1 MSIREEVIEILREK
15 AAALFGLDPLT
26 LGVDTRFDED
36 LHAKSVHIV
45 QFTAKLEDAYEI
57 EVPFMEFKKKR
68 TFGEA
73 GDYID
78 QLLGE

>member
-1 MSIREEVIEILREK
+1 MSIREEIIEALSKK
-15 AAALFGLDPLT
+15 AAKVFGVDPLS
-26 LGVDTRFDED
+26 LGPDTSFEED

-45 QFTAKLEDAYEI
+45 QFSAVLEDIYEV
-57 EVPFMEFKKKR
+57 EVPFMEFKRKR

-73 GDYID
+73 ADYIE